1 MPLTEPPLLRF
12 ARVSKRFG
20 GTQAVDDVSV
30 DVHAGEILALLGE
43 NGAGK
48 STLIKLLAG
57 IHAADS
63 GEISC
68 LGEPQRVWRGRP
80 RAHWPVAFIHQ
91 DLGLVDWM
99 TVAENV
105 VMAIAYPRWFGWRW
119 GPVDWSR
126 ADRLARSVL
135 ARAGCELDPRRRVF
149 SLTRAEKSLLCIA
162 RALAVQAR
170 ILVLD
175 EPTAS
180 LPAPDVE
187 RLFGVLRGLR
197 DRGVGMIYVT
207 HRLDEV
213 MRLADRAAVMRD
225 GRLVAVERMATT
237 SESELVERIVG
248 RALRPSA
255 PQRPPAE
262 VWVDTPLLSMT
273 GVIAGNAGPVDLALH
288 RGEILG
294 LVGLR
299 GAGQEAVGRAM
310 FGCEPRLAGQ
320 IRVAG
325 RALPLRAPAEAIAAG
340 IGFCAAERLEL
351 NLAGAMSVQENLFP
365 NPGLHGEPLLDFAR
379 RRRERLRAGEWLERL
394 EVSPR
399 APQAVVHTLS
409 GGNQQK
415 VVLARWE
422 SLALPVQI
430 LEEPTAGVDVG
441 AKQQIYARLRVR
453 AESGAGLVIVSTDFD
468 EIAHLCS
475 RVLVF
480 RAGRIVAE
488 LRGADVCV
496 PRLLSL
502 AAGTL
507 AAERHAA

>member
-1 MPLTEPPLLRF
+1 
-12 ARVSKRFG
+12 
-20 GTQAVDDVSV
+20 
-30 DVHAGEILALLGE
+30 
-43 NGAGK
+43 
-48 STLIKLLAG
+48 
-57 IHAADS
+57 
-63 GEISC
+63 
-68 LGEPQRVWRGRP
+68 
-80 RAHWPVAFIHQ
+80 
-91 DLGLVDWM
+91 
-99 TVAENV
+99 
-105 VMAIAYPRWFGWRW
+105 
-119 GPVDWSR
+119 
-126 ADRLARSVL
+126 
-135 ARAGCELDPRRRVF
+135 
-149 SLTRAEKSLLCIA
+149 
-162 RALAVQAR
+162 
-170 ILVLD
+170 
-175 EPTAS
+175 
-180 LPAPDVE
+180 
-187 RLFGVLRGLR
+187 
-197 DRGVGMIYVT
+197 
-207 HRLDEV
+207 
-213 MRLADRAAVMRD
+213 MRD

-255 PQRPPAE
+255 PQRPPAGG
-262 VWVDTPLLSMT
+262 WVDTPLLSMT